1 MSRRYNNRDWP
12 GLGISKMILKDKKS
26 FELIDF
32 IEFDG
37 KVWLQHIGGSALMY
51 DIEHLVYDDNGT
63 LKKVVSVP
71 KSKLSVNMYKDQ
83 ILTETDNYILIKSSN

>member
-26 FELIDF
+26 FEMIDF
-32 IEFDG
+32 IEYDG

-51 DIEHLVYDDNGT
+51 DIDHLVYDDNGT
-63 LKKVVSVP
+63 LKKVLSVP
-71 KSKLSVNMYKDQ
+71 KSKLAKNMYKEQ
-83 ILTETDNYILIKSSN
+83 ILTETDNFILDNSN